1 MPETAAKPGYGVT
14 PIKDLR
20 KATEEEHKIFA
31 TDYFKAMLKEFDGDV
46 EKALGAYNGGKGN
59 VIKAIKK
66 DPENWKEHLPTE
78 SKNYIKKIASL

>member
-46 EKALGAYNGGKGN
+46 EKALGAYN
-59 VIKAIKK
+59 
-66 DPENWKEHLPTE
+66 E
-78 SKNYIKKIASL
+78 SY